1 MAKFEAVLE
10 ADASNRGVLR
20 NCAFALYDLARL
32 QPDPVSRATRQLL
45 EVRDTPNVL
54 AQVQV
59 LTVYSELIP
68 TAPQNT
74 VKKFTGPCL
83 AQ

>member
-1 MAKFEAVLE
+1 MACALYEAAVAKFEAVLE

-45 EVRDTPNVL
+45 EVRV
-54 AQVQV
+54 
-59 LTVYSELIP
+59 
-68 TAPQNT
+68 APVILQE
-74 VKKFTGPCL
+74 
-83 AQ
+83 